1 VEETPLAS
9 SRPTRLI
16 GAAVVLGVVFLGAM
30 MVAHG
35 NLDPDESQHLH
46 VAWLIGQGRVPYA
59 NFWEHHMPLLPL
71 ALAPVTRWFADQ
83 PDIYFVAR
91 TILAVTSA
99 ATLYL
104 VYVLGGR
111 VGPGVGIAAVALLAV
126 QVRFLQ
132 HVIQTRPDAPALLT
146 WLLTVLMLV
155 RWREEDRERWLWI
168 AGLAL
173 GVTATITP
181 KAAFLGLGVVAVI
194 LAGPSSSLSRAI
206 RRLACVAIGCA
217 VPLAMFFAW
226 LAAVGGRRALYA
238 FVDDVVVA
246 NLRFP
251 DFIKQT
257 AVGGEGVGFVV
268 LALVGVA
275 MTVRHLGTRVLRHPV
290 HGPLLI
296 PTALLSL
303 ILLLPR
309 TPAVYSYT
317 WLPVLAVGSLY
328 AGLAL
333 IASIERARV
342 SAGMRERMICAVA
355 IIAGIVLPVVVF
367 GVLAFPRNISNEAD
381 LARMRRELAYA
392 CPGEAVLDAT
402 SFTVFRPTALRYPSL
417 VRGVRT
423 WIKQGVIP
431 THVLIEDLRQAR
443 APVGVL
449 DSRLRENEA
458 IAAFIEKY
466 YVRESD
472 NLLLTGASIA
482 MREGTMEAEV
492 ELLVPGRYEI
502 TVPLGTRVTIDGSV
516 PDPKGTW
523 LREGA
528 HRVSWSGDGGL
539 IRLSIAPCAKRRA

>member
-1 VEETPLAS
+1 MILGTAVL
-9 SRPTRLI
+9 
-16 GAAVVLGVVFLGAM
+16 AAV

-59 NFWEHHMPLLPL
+59 DFWEHHMPLLPL

-83 PDIYFVAR
+83 PDIFFVAR
-91 TILAVTSA
+91 TIMAVTAA
-99 ATLYL
+99 ATLYV

-132 HVIQTRPDAPALLT
+132 HVIQVRPDAPALLT

-155 RWREEDRERWLWI
+155 RWREADRERWLWI

-173 GVTATITP
+173 GVTATFTP

-194 LAGPSSSLSRAI
+194 LVSPSPARTV
-206 RRLACVAIGCA
+206 RRLACVAVGCA
-217 VPLAMFFAW
+217 VPLAVFIAW
-226 LAAVGGRRALYA
+226 LAAAGGRRALHA
-238 FVDDVVVA
+238 LVNDVVVA

-275 MTVRHLGTRVLRHPV
+275 MTVRRLGTRVLRDPV

-296 PTALLSL
+296 PTAVVSL
-303 ILLLPR
+303 VLLLPR

-333 IASIERARV
+333 VTSIERARLI
-342 SAGMRERMICAVA
+342 AGMRERIVSAVT
-355 IIAGIVLPVVVF
+355 IIAGIVLPIVVF
-367 GVLAFPRNISNEAD
+367 GVLTFPRNISNEAD
-381 LARMRRELAYA
+381 LARMRRELAHA
-392 CPGEAVLDAT
+392 CPGEAVLDAKA
-402 SFTVFRPTALRYPSL
+402 FAVFRPTALRYPSL

-431 THVLIEDLRQAR
+431 TRVLIEDLRAAR

-449 DSRLRENEA
+449 DSRLRDNEA

-466 YVRESD
+466 YVREPD
-472 NLLLTGASIA
+472 DLLLAGTTIA
-482 MREGTMEAEV
+482 TREGTTEAEV

-502 TVPLGTRVTIDGSV
+502 TMPPGTQVTIDGAV
-516 PDPKGTW
+516 PNSQGTW

-528 HRVSWSGDGGL
+528 HRVSWRGERGM
-539 IRLSIAPCAKRRA
+539 IRLTITPCAKRRA